1 MGPRLRTFGMNWLTL
16 LFMCACSPTPEP
28 PTPEQVSAA
37 ESARPTDPELSKIY
51 QRSCI
56 SCHTVPAST
65 APLVGFEAAWKPR
78 LQQGM
83 PTLVQHA
90 KNGYKAMPPKGLCSD
105 CSDLDLQKL
114 IEFMAAPRPPMKD
127 KA

>member
-1 MGPRLRTFGMNWLTL
+1 
-16 LFMCACSPTPEP
+16 
-28 PTPEQVSAA
+28 
-37 ESARPTDPELSKIY
+37 
-51 QRSCI
+51 
-56 SCHTVPAST
+56 
-65 APLVGFEAAWKPR
+65 VGLEAAWKPR

>member
-1 MGPRLRTFGMNWLTL
+1 
-16 LFMCACSPTPEP
+16 
-28 PTPEQVSAA
+28 
-37 ESARPTDPELSKIY
+37 
-51 QRSCI
+51 
-56 SCHTVPAST
+56 
-65 APLVGFEAAWKPR
+65 
-78 LQQGM
+78 M